1 MVIPNIIFWQILTT
15 NRTIQIMEKRL
26 LFLLISLLCV
36 GLCSAQS
43 IYTTKSDS
51 QISIPDTVLI
61 RTDRGSTITSRFYV
75 IKGKDM
81 IRVDFYSNSE
91 KCDTAFFEGLDEDDK
106 RRYNHEVYLIKLRS
120 KPIEQINDREAF
132 SYFEIGD
139 SIQHFTSRL
148 GSKKVH
154 VSYTGYQLTF
164 PDEITKKPQVIEFCF
179 YDGIL
184 KKIERVTSVNS
195 LPTNDVWTAFQL
207 MQIKESLNDLEN
219 AINLLRSK
227 YQTKSKHKEST
238 QRRR

>member
-1 MVIPNIIFWQILTT
+1 MAILF
-15 NRTIQIMEKRL
+15 QLMKK
-26 LFLLISLLCV
+26 LFLLLLLFLCV

-43 IYTTKSDS
+43 KSTTLSNS
-51 QISIPDTVLI
+51 QVSIPDTVLI
-61 RTDRGSTITSRFYV
+61 RTDRGNAITSRFYT
-75 IKGKDM
+75 IKGKDLM
-81 IRVDFYSNSE
+81 RVDLYSNSE
-91 KCDTAFFEGLDEDDK
+91 KFDTTFFEGLDEDDK
-106 RRYNHEVYLIKLRS
+106 RRYNHEIYLIKLRR

-184 KKIERVTSVNS
+184 KRIERVTSINS

-207 MQIKESLNDLEN
+207 MQIKESLNDLEK

-227 YQTKSKHKEST
+227 NQTKSKHKEST
-238 QRRR
+238 QRKR